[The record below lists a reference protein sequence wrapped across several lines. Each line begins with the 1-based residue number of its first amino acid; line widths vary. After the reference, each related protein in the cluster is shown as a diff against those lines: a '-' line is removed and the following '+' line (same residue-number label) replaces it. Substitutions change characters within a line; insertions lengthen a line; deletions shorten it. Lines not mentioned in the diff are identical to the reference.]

1 MTPAN
6 QQQMG
11 QQQQGDP
18 QQQQQ
23 QQQQAPQQAA
33 QTRQNAITAL
43 QLAQMAIGKMISK
56 RNSCSFEIS

>member
-11 QQQQGDP
+11 QQQQADP

-23 QQQQAPQQAA
+23 QQQPQQAA

-43 QLAQMAIGKMISK
+43 QLAQMAIGKILQNFK
-56 RNSCSFEIS
+56 I